1 MVHGAQ
7 LSRRRISAFEE
18 VGRFVVA
25 NRGAQTPTP
34 QMVSPPGDLFIRR
47 DDSIYGLRG
56 LILASGRSQ
65 NHQEDTTVRFFRDL
79 DAFVEAVCRKP
90 KLI

>member
-1 MVHGAQ
+1 MIFSFSCWVFKDGADEALSRTCEETWTVHDAQ
-7 LSRRRISAFEE
+7 LSRRRVSSFEE

-47 DDSIYGLRG
+47 DD
-56 LILASGRSQ
+56 
-65 NHQEDTTVRFFRDL
+65 
-79 DAFVEAVCRKP
+79 
-90 KLI
+90 